1 MKTDVN
7 KLYTKSNIIMLMVGF
22 LTPIVLF
29 SALAASLYNKT
40 AEIKPSAC
48 ETATI
53 ENVAISTEMYAAPK
67 AYIYEKAEVEEADEE
82 DENVTI
88 SLNADKICYRDA
100 LLINFVRR

>member
-1 MKTDVN
+1 M
-7 KLYTKSNIIMLMVGF
+7 YTKNNIIILMVGF
-22 LTPIVLF
+22 LTPIVLIGT
-29 SALAASLYNKT
+29 LTASIYFKNNCEEK
-40 AEIKPSAC
+40 AVPSP
-48 ETATI
+48 TVTV
-53 ENVAISTEMYAAPK
+53 ENVAISEEMYAAPK